1 MTDDILAGGVD
12 APAEPLGAIIDPEQ
26 VRTPAPLGNQTP
38 VADKPEPAPKPE
50 AKLSASEAIKRAQ
63 EQVNAKEAAKAKE
76 KPAEKPAEKPVAEAK
91 PVERDPS
98 GKFVPK
104 QAAEGAQQEA
114 PQKPVD
120 ASPHREAPSR
130 FSPDAKAAW
139 ETAPEPVKAE
149 VHRAIRELEAGHQK
163 YKADA
168 ENYDK
173 VRQYDELARQN
184 GGDLAQSLQKVRD
197 FEETFARDPM
207 QGFQKVADHF
217 GISLHAVAAH
227 ILNQHPDEAR
237 YGQDQT
243 IATLKQELA
252 TLKQE
257 LTGLKPIVQE
267 YKTSSDERTLAEWAA
282 DKPHFEDLR
291 AEVTAYVKQ
300 GYDPDSAYHQAV
312 ADVEERARKFGF
324 APVRPAASSAAPEPK
339 PLNPAGQKSITGA
352 PANGSNPSAK
362 KTPPPSIREALR
374 RAAAQVG

>member
-1 MTDDILAGGVD
+1 MTDEAFAGGAAAPAEGVPINVD
-12 APAEPLGAIIDPEQ
+12 APVPNSPLGSQIPQKEAPPEPVKSARDAIRNAAEQ
-26 VRTPAPLGNQTP
+26 V
-38 VADKPEPAPKPE
+38 K
-50 AKLSASEAIKRAQ
+50 
-63 EQVNAKEAAKAKE
+63 AKEAAKTVE
-76 KPAEKPAEKPVAEAK
+76 KPAEKPADKPEAK
-91 PVERDPS
+91 AEPAKPSVERDPT

-104 QAAEGAQQEA
+104 QAQDATQQPAQ
-114 PQKPVD
+114 PVQKPAD
-120 ASPHREAPSR
+120 TSPHREAPSR

-149 VHRAIRELEAGHQK
+149 VHRAIREMEAGIQK
-163 YKADA
+163 HKVDA
-168 ENYDK
+168 ENYEK

-184 GGDLAQSLQKVRD
+184 GGDLAQSLQKVRE
-197 FEETFARDPM
+197 FEDVFARDPM

-217 GISLHAVAAH
+217 GISLHAVATH
-227 ILNQHPDEAR
+227 ILNQNPDEAR

-243 IATLKQELA
+243 IASLKQELA
-252 TLKQE
+252 TMKQE

-324 APVRPAASSAAPEPK
+324 APANQAASSVAPQPK
-339 PLNPAGQKSITGA
+339 PLNPAGQKSISGA
-352 PANGSNPSAK
+352 PANGSDPSSRPK
-362 KTPPPSIREALR
+362 GPVPSIKDSLR
-374 RAAAQVG
+374 RAAARAS